1 MNSRVFF
8 NGRQESGAVLIV
20 ALILLLLMTIVGI
33 SSIKGSNMQELMA
46 GNVRD
51 RQIAFQAAEAALRQG
66 EGVVNAV
73 NPPNTEGATKGIMLG
88 KQNGATSTYWRDEY
102 VWDDNLSVKLDIDL
116 ALTSERPRYV
126 VEKLD
131 VAYVP
136 GSDGGGVDFVSM
148 QNKPEIMVYRV
159 TGRGVGMTPNSTV
172 YLQTLYRRQ

>member
-1 MNSRVFF
+1 MNNRVFF
-8 NGRQESGAVLIV
+8 RGRQESGAVLIV

-66 EGVVNAV
+66 EEIANGV
-73 NPPNTEGATKGIMLG
+73 NPPNTEGATKGVMLG

-102 VWDDNLSVKLDIDL
+102 VWDDNLSVQLNADL
-116 ALTSERPRYV
+116 ALASERPRYV

-136 GSDGGGVDFVSM
+136 GSDGRAIDVVGVQSAPD
-148 QNKPEIMVYRV
+148 IMVYRV
-159 TGRGVGMTPNSTV
+159 TGRGVGMTANSIV
-172 YLQTLYRRQ
+172 YLQSFYRRQ

>member
-1 MNSRVFF
+1 MNSHVFF
-8 NGRQESGAVLIV
+8 SGKQSGAVLLV
-20 ALILLLLMTIVGI
+20 TLILLLLMTIVGI

-66 EGVVNAV
+66 EGIVNGV
-73 NPPNTEGATKGIMLG
+73 NPPNTEGSTKGVMLG
-88 KQNGATSTYWRDEY
+88 KQSGVTSTYWRNEY

-116 ALTSERPRYV
+116 ALTSERPRFV

-131 VAYVP
+131 VVYVP

-148 QNKPEIMVYRV
+148 QNKPEIMVYRI
-159 TGRGVGMTPNSTV
+159 TGRGVGMTPNSIV
-172 YLQTLYRRQ
+172 YLQSLYRRQ